1 MRKQNI
7 IFIIVL
13 VLVAVIV
20 GYFIGRNNTTARI
33 DLNQSD
39 AGNALMN
46 EEAVTN
52 NSNTIVDL
60 SQINSNLSGDELKQA
75 ETRDQKRINDIT
87 SIQSA
92 LEEYKSDNDQ
102 YPEKLI
108 QLTTE
113 YLDVIPGN
121 PVPGGITYTYTP
133 IGTAPYL
140 YYDLSYVL
148 EVGIDDITIGDHT
161 ATPDGIATP

>member
-1 MRKQNI
+1 MKTQNI
-7 IFIIVL
+7 IFIIALIIV
-13 VLVAVIV
+13 VGFVA
-20 GYFIGRNNTTARI
+20 YYIGKSGSEEDASNSTTDSKSANEDATINT
-33 DLNQSD
+33 
-39 AGNALMN
+39 
-46 EEAVTN
+46 
-52 NSNTIVDL
+52 NTIVDL
-60 SQINSNLSGDELKQA
+60 SQVNSNLSGDELKQA
-75 ETRDQKRINDIT
+75 ESRDKKRVSDIR

-102 YPEKLI
+102 YPEKI
-108 QLTTE
+108 TALTTE

-140 YYDLSYVL
+140 FYDLSYVL
-148 EVGIDDITIGDHT
+148 EVGIEDITIGDHT